1 VAPYSGQSPLWRFVT
16 LQGGWMNVELS
27 DRDKDRDKQET
38 RERIIESRHNKEYE
52 RCMTQRGNSEGPGER
67 ECKRKKNDG
76 EI

>member
-1 VAPYSGQSPLWRFVT
+1 
-16 LQGGWMNVELS
+16 MNVELS

>member
-1 VAPYSGQSPLWRFVT
+1 VERLRT
-16 LQGGWMNVELS
+16 KGGWMNVELS
-27 DRDKDRDKQET
+27 DRDKQET

-52 RCMTQRGNSEGPGER
+52 RYMTERGNSERPGER